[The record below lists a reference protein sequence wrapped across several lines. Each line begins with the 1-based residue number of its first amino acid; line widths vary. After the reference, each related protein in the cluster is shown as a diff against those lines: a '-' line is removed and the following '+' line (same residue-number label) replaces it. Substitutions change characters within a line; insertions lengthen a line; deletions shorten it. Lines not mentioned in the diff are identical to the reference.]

1 MPEVTYTIKKGGNLE
16 YTVAAVFQGQGY
28 LVRRAVP
35 LKYGSRGQDATDIDV
50 LGIKFTQPFQ
60 PHRIICDC
68 KEKQRSKPYERI
80 FWTKGLSYFVNATET
95 YVSFPKAN
103 FDIINFAKS
112 GQVRILTE
120 EVLRDSLIK
129 TYGSER
135 HPYGMANPSFYEPFY
150 KRMSPLLGKETEAA
164 IILTLTKNLYLVD
177 DPYVSLN
184 ICLLNLRK
192 SANMIKIT
200 EEVKPDVVDLW
211 KFVTADL
218 CVATSLIL
226 LYIASDTIGLS
237 KSQRE
242 RRIIERLTYGD
253 ISPNKARE
261 IFRLAKELAIETAKS
276 LNPEKPHQT
285 FLPFDIGQIQAPE
298 YAQNII
304 GLVERALA
312 SPLLYNELPQLMD
325 YLLFEQSLHNREFS
339 DEEYRKTFP
348 STQPEERLKVA
359 RNIFAFLRD
368 NAGVD
373 LKVFWPKQEN
383 HLPKKQ

>member
-1 MPEVTYTIKKGGNLE
+1 
-16 YTVAAVFQGQGY
+16 
-28 LVRRAVP
+28 
-35 LKYGSRGQDATDIDV
+35 
-50 LGIKFTQPFQ
+50 
-60 PHRIICDC
+60 
-68 KEKQRSKPYERI
+68 
-80 FWTKGLSYFVNATET
+80 
-95 YVSFPKAN
+95 
-103 FDIINFAKS
+103 
-112 GQVRILTE
+112 
-120 EVLRDSLIK
+120 
-129 TYGSER
+129 
-135 HPYGMANPSFYEPFY
+135 
-150 KRMSPLLGKETEAA
+150 
-164 IILTLTKNLYLVD
+164 
-177 DPYVSLN
+177 
-184 ICLLNLRK
+184 
-192 SANMIKIT
+192 MIKIT

-253 ISPNKARE
+253 ISPNKAIE

-298 YAQNII
+298 YAQNVI

-312 SPLLYNELPQLMD
+312 SPLLYIELPQLMD

-339 DEEYRKTFP
+339 DDEYRKTFP